1 MNKKNRACCI
11 NQYLCCNLLS
21 KLQTLENK
29 CDRISLQL
37 SEVKNLIT
45 SLPPSEV
52 DTLIDSIERTAQEMY
67 EQSVIHRKYV
77 EQCLDGNN
85 LHIIR
90 RANNEF

>member
-1 MNKKNRACCI
+1 MSKKNRACCI
-11 NQYLCCNLLS
+11 NQHLCCNLLS

-67 EQSVIHRKYV
+67 EQSVVHRKYV
-77 EQCLDGNN
+77 ERCIKGND
-85 LHIIR
+85 LRIIGR
-90 RANNEF
+90 RNHEF